1 MIKGELI
8 MTSVVLFAVLAAASL
23 VYTIV
28 DDSRMETE
36 RQIDDFYRVEHKKAY
51 IAQNGF
57 N

>member
-1 MIKGELI
+1 
-8 MTSVVLFAVLAAASL
+8 MTSVFIFAALAAASI

-28 DDSRMETE
+28 DDSRLETE
-36 RQIDDFYRVEHKKAY
+36 RQIDDFYRVEHKRAY